1 MGREKKEANR
11 MRREKK
17 GGRQGRRGAWDETNI
32 REWYETTPEQGR
44 ASLGRDN

>member
-17 GGRQGRRGAWDETNI
+17 GEDKGGEGRGTRQI
-32 REWYETTPEQGR
+32 
-44 ASLGRDN
+44 